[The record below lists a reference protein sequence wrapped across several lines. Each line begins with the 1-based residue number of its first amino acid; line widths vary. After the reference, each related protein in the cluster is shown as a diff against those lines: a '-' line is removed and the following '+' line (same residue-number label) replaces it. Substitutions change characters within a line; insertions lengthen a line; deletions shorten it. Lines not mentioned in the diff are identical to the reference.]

1 MELREA
7 NAFYWQM
14 GVDLVWVGNF
24 VKVGGANLLFCG
36 QTMVR
41 QAHQLSVLAELSNNM
56 VYFWFKPP
64 VEYAIIVDMRL
75 FPSPVAV
82 RTLVF

>member
-36 QTMVR
+36 
-41 QAHQLSVLAELSNNM
+41 
-56 VYFWFKPP
+56 
-64 VEYAIIVDMRL
+64 
-75 FPSPVAV
+75 
-82 RTLVF
+82 